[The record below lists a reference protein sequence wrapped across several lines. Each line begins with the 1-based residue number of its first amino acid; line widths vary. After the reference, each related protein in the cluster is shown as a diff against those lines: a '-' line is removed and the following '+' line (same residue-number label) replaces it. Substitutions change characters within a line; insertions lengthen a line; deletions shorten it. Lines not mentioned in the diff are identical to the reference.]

1 MKKQREE
8 GAEKNFRKMRWP
20 CMSCMLSSD
29 PSRNE
34 NFMKPFE
41 DFGVR
46 RAADFVTKLLP
57 QGAWTRCQSCQD
69 VRRGALGKE
78 LGGNRN
84 NLPKAKR
91 RRYG

>member
-20 CMSCMLSSD
+20 CRSCMLSDD
-29 PSRNE
+29 PGRNQ

-46 RAADFVTKLLP
+46 RASDFITKLLP
-57 QGAWTRCQSCQD
+57 HGAWTRCISCQD
-69 VRRGALGKE
+69 DRRGALGKE
-78 LGGNRN
+78 LGNT
-84 NLPKAKR
+84 NLLL
-91 RRYG
+91 